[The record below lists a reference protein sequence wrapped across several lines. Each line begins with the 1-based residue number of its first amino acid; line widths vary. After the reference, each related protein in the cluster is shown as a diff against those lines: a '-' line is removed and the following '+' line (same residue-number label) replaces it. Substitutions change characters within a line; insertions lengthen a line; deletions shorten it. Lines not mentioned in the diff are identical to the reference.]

1 MDAKRPLAA
10 PRGSGT
16 SSGQAPSKR
25 RNAGPDDGD
34 ARFESFE
41 LDAEDMDERLM
52 EEDLEVDIGEAGR
65 NWERP
70 PAPDLD
76 PGTDSISEPPAA
88 HEPSSQQRHKPFI
101 TTKKCNA
108 QAHDRARQSAYT
120 FESQQA
126 GIPRSCAGS
135 VVTV

>member
-1 MDAKRPLAA
+1 MLLKLVHECCSCLQHMSLPSHSAATSGMDAKRPLAA
-10 PRGSGT
+10 PRGSGA
-16 SSGQAPSKR
+16 SSGPPSKR
-25 RNAGPDDGD
+25 QNGGPDDGD

-76 PGTDSISEPPAA
+76 PITDSISEPHAA
-88 HEPSSQQRHKPFI
+88 HESGSQQHHK
-101 TTKKCNA
+101 
-108 QAHDRARQSAYT
+108 
-120 FESQQA
+120 
-126 GIPRSCAGS
+126 S
-135 VVTV
+135 VYEHEM